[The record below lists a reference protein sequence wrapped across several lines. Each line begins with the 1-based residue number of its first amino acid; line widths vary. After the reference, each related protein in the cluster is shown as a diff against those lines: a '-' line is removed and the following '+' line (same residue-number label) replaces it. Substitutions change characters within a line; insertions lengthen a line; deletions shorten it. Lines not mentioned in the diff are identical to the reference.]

1 VWESSDNGKKGL
13 WLDRYICIH
22 GHFYQPPRENPWLEA
37 IELQDSAYPYH
48 DWNARINAECY
59 APNSASRILD
69 DQGRIANIVN
79 NYARISY
86 NFGPTLLAWMQ
97 DQAPEIYSL
106 VIDADRLSAERF
118 SGHGSALAQP
128 YNHMIMPL
136 ANRRDKYTQVRWGI
150 RDFERRFGR
159 YPEGMW
165 LPEAAVDLETLE
177 ILAEHGIEFTVL
189 SPYQARRVRQ
199 KRRPWR
205 DVTGGRIDPTTPYR
219 LRLPS
224 RRKIAI
230 FFYDGPIS
238 RAVAFE
244 RLLDRGEYLA
254 GRLMEAFSDERPW
267 GQLAHI
273 ATDGE
278 TYGHHRPQG
287 EMALSYALKYIEEN
301 GLAKLTNYAEFL
313 EWNPP
318 MHEVQIYENSSWSC
332 AHGVERWRSNC
343 GCNSGGRPEWNQDW
357 REPLREAFDWLR
369 DSVAPYYEEKGRE
382 YLKDPW
388 AARDDYINVI
398 LDRRPENREDFFRRH
413 TTRPLSGADEI
424 AALKLLELQRHAMLM
439 YTSCGW
445 FFDELSG
452 IETVQVIQYAGR
464 VLQLAK
470 ELGGPDL
477 EAPFLE
483 RLECAR
489 SNIPEHRNGRVI
501 FEKFVRPAMVDLQ
514 KVGAHYAIASI
525 FENGFQQG
533 RIYSYSVDSLDSRLL
548 KAGKAQFSLG
558 KLKVTSE
565 VTRESAVVMFGVAHL
580 GDQTV
585 AGGVRSYA
593 GEDHYVETAERMI
606 AVFRQGDFPEL
617 IRAVDR
623 EFGPGAYSL
632 KLLFRDEQ
640 RKILRQILAV
650 SLAEAEGSYRHIY
663 ESHAGLARLLASIG
677 MPAPKSLEIAAEVTV
692 NNDLRRAFEQEELD
706 LGRIAA
712 LVEEAQIAKIPF
724 DSATL
729 EFSLRH
735 TLERMAERFAA
746 DPEDA
751 TLLEKLEAAAGMART
766 LPFNVVLWRVQNIY
780 YDLMLTVLPVYKAK
794 ADSDQ
799 GAREWVQQFRNLGER
814 LGVRVD

>member
-1 VWESSDNGKKGL
+1 MG
-13 WLDRYICIH
+13 RYICIH

-48 DWNARINAECY
+48 DWNERIDAECY

-69 DQGRIANIVN
+69 ENGRIANIVN

-86 NFGPTLLAWMQ
+86 NFGPTLLAWLQ
-97 DQAPEIYSL
+97 DQAPETYQL

-136 ANRRDKYTQVRWGI
+136 ANHRDKRTQVRWGI

-165 LPEAAVDLETLE
+165 LPETAVDLETLQV
-177 ILAEHGIEFTVL
+177 LADSGIKFTVL

-199 KRRPWR
+199 KRRSWH
-205 DVTGGRIDPTTPYR
+205 DVSGGRIDPTMAYWV
-219 LRLPS
+219 RLPS
-224 RRKIAI
+224 RGKISL
-230 FFYDGPIS
+230 FFYDGPTS

-244 RLLDRGEYLA
+244 GLLNSGEQLADKLA
-254 GRLMEAFSDERPW
+254 GIFSDERPW

-278 TYGHHRPQG
+278 TYGHHHQRG

-301 GLAKLTNYAEFL
+301 GLAALTNYGEYL
-313 EWNPP
+313 ERHPP
-318 MHEVQIYENSSWSC
+318 AHEVQIYENSSWSC

-343 GCNSGGRPEWNQDW
+343 GCNTGGRPGWTQEW
-357 REPLREAFDWLR
+357 RAPLREAFDWLR
-369 DSVAPYYEEKGRE
+369 DCVAPYFETKGSE

-388 AARDDYINVI
+388 AARDDYIDVI
-398 LDRRPENREDFFRRH
+398 LDRSPESRERFFAKH
-413 TTRPLSGADEI
+413 ALRPLSGAGEI

-483 RLECAR
+483 RLERAR
-489 SNIPEHRNGRVI
+489 SNIPEHQNGRVI

-525 FENGFQQG
+525 FKNRPQQD
-533 RIYSYSVDSLDSRLL
+533 RIYSYSVECKDSRLL
-548 KAGKAQFSLG
+548 KAGRAQFSIG
-558 KLKVTSE
+558 RLKITSE
-565 VTRESAVVMFGVAHL
+565 VTRESALVTYGVAHL
-580 GDQTV
+580 GDHTV
-585 AGGVRSYA
+585 AGGVRAYL
-593 GEDHYVETAERMI
+593 GETQYRETIDRMA

-623 EFGPGAYSL
+623 EFGPGTYSL

-640 RKILRQILAV
+640 RKILRQILAA
-650 SLAEAEGSYRHIY
+650 SLEEAESAYRHIY
-663 ESHAGLARLLASIG
+663 ESHGGLARLLASIG
-677 MPAPKSLEIAAEVTV
+677 MPAPKSLEVAAEVTL

-712 LVEEAQIAKIPF
+712 LVEETKIANVPF

-729 EFSLRH
+729 EFSLRR
-735 TLERMAERFAA
+735 TLERMAEQFAA
-746 DPEDA
+746 HPENTA
-751 TLLEKLEAAAGMART
+751 MLERLDAAAGMIHT
-766 LPFNVVLWRVQNIY
+766 LPFGVVLWRVQNIY
-780 YDLMLTVLPVYKAK
+780 YNMMLTVFPEFAAK
-794 ADSDQ
+794 AASGDPAADKW
-799 GAREWVQQFRNLGER
+799 ARLFRSLGDR
-814 LGVRVD
+814 LGVRVE

>member
-1 VWESSDNGKKGL
+1 
-13 WLDRYICIH
+13 
-22 GHFYQPPRENPWLEA
+22 
-37 IELQDSAYPYH
+37 
-48 DWNARINAECY
+48 
-59 APNSASRILD
+59 
-69 DQGRIANIVN
+69 
-79 NYARISY
+79 
-86 NFGPTLLAWMQ
+86 M
-97 DQAPEIYSL
+97 SL
-106 VIDADRLSAERF
+106 VIDADRLSTERF

-136 ANRRDKYTQVRWGI
+136 ANQRDKYTQVRWGI
-150 RDFERRFGR
+150 RDFERRYRPSPGGDVAAGNGGGSRDAGDPGR
-159 YPEGMW
+159 ARHQVHGA
-165 LPEAAVDLETLE
+165 LAVSGAAGAAEAAV
-177 ILAEHGIEFTVL
+177 AG
-189 SPYQARRVRQ
+189 
-199 KRRPWR
+199 R
-205 DVTGGRIDPTTPYR
+205 DVTGGRIDPTMPYR

-224 RRKIAI
+224 RRKITI

-244 RLLDRGEYLA
+244 RLLDKGEYLA
-254 GRLMEAFSDERPW
+254 GRLMGAFSDARPW
-267 GQLAHI
+267 PQLAHI

-278 TYGHHRPQG
+278 TYGHHHPLG
-287 EMALSYALKYIEEN
+287 DMALSYALKYIEEN
-301 GLAKLTNYAEFL
+301 GLARLTNYGEFL
-313 EWNPP
+313 EQHPP
-318 MHEVQIYENSSWSC
+318 SHEVQIYENTAWSC
-332 AHGVERWRSNC
+332 AHGVERWRSSC
-343 GCNSGGRPEWNQDW
+343 GCNSGGRPEWKQDW
-357 REPLREAFDWLR
+357 RLPLREALDWLR
-369 DSVAPYYEEKGRE
+369 DSVAPYYEAKGRE
-382 YLKDPW
+382 YLNDPW
-388 AARDDYINVI
+388 AARDDYIKVI
-398 LDRRPENREDFFRRH
+398 LDRRPENRERFFAQH
-413 TTRPLSGADEI
+413 AAHPLSGADEI

-477 EAPFLE
+477 ELPFLD

-501 FEKFVRPAMVDLQ
+501 FEKFVRPAMVDLE

-525 FENGFQQG
+525 FENGLQQG
-533 RIYSYSVDSLDSRLL
+533 RIYSYSVDCQDSRLL
-548 KAGKAQFSLG
+548 TAGKTQFSLG

-565 VTRESAVVMFGVAHL
+565 VTQESAVVTFGVAHL

-585 AGGVRSYA
+585 AGGVRSYV
-593 GEDHYVETAERMI
+593 GETPYLETLERMT

-640 RKILRQILAV
+640 RKILRQILAA
-650 SLAEAEGSYRHIY
+650 SLAEAESAYRHIY
-663 ESHAGLARLLASIG
+663 ESHVGLARLLASIG
-677 MPAPKSLEIAAEVTV
+677 MPAPKSLEIAAEVTL

-712 LVEEAQIAKIPF
+712 LVEEAQIAKVPF
-724 DSATL
+724 DAATL

-735 TLERMAERFAA
+735 TLERMAEQFAA

-751 TLLEKLEAAAGMART
+751 VLLEKLEAAAGMTRA
-766 LPFNVVLWRVQNIY
+766 LPFGVVLWRVQNIY
-780 YDLMLTVLPVYKAK
+780 YDLMLTVLPLFAAK
-794 ADSDQ
+794 AVSDR
-799 GAREWVQQFRNLGER
+799 GARAWVQQFRSLGER